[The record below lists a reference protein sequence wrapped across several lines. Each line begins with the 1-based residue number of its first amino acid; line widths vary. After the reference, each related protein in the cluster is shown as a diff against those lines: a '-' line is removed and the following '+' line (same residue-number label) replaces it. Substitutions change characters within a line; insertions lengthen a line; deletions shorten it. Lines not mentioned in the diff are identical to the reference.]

1 MAELVDF
8 LGNLCNFKT
17 MLEASVLHGGVNR
30 RMGRQQ
36 FDFDLF
42 SIFRFSDVIE
52 VVLQPINFNLFSI
65 FQFSNV
71 VSLIVIADWSLIKWY
86 FTFCF
91 FFL

>member
-42 SIFRFSDVIE
+42 SIFRFSDVI
-52 VVLQPINFNLFSI
+52 
-65 FQFSNV
+65 
-71 VSLIVIADWSLIKWY
+71 SLIVIADWSLIKWY

-91 FFL
+91 FFASFCRMIF